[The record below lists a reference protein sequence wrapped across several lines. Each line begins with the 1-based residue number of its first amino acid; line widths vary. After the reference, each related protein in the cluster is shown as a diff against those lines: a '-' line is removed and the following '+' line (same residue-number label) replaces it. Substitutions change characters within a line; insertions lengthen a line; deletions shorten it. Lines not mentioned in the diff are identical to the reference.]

1 MQLEVNARLVKLMGH
16 GFEGRDTDA
25 AGDEDV
31 AFAVGREL
39 EIIPRDAN
47 LNEVRDVKRFV
58 QTPGA
63 AAAGF
68 ILQHGDDIV
77 VALGGRIAQRILT
90 HQAPVEIPVEIHV
103 DMAACR
109 EGWQFA
115 TPGIAQLIGI
125 YADRLQADLADYQ
138 CQG

>member
-16 GFEGRDTDA
+16 GFERRDADA
-25 AGDEDV
+25 AGNEDV

-39 EIIPRDAN
+39 EIVPGDAN
-47 LNEVRDVKRFV
+47 LDEVRDVERFV
-58 QTPGA
+58 QTPRA

-68 ILQHGDDIV
+68 ILQHRDDIV

-90 HQAPVEIPVEIHV
+90 HQAPVEIHV

-115 TPGIAQLIGI
+115 APGIAQLIGI